1 MKRKIGITALVIYA
15 ICIVLMIFMTSN
27 ASGRPS
33 AGFPFLVALIA
44 VSYIT
49 AIVCL
54 IGDVIRFIGKC
65 FFQGFSAG
73 NSQERK
79 RVCPLCGNAI
89 SGNARFCSEC
99 GCELTEKH

>member
-1 MKRKIGITALVIYA
+1 MKKFVGYLGLA
-15 ICIVLMIFMTSN
+15 ISVVSFVAFAVMGMYFHKTSLFFMLL
-27 ASGRPS
+27 
-33 AGFPFLVALIA
+33 FLVGG
-44 VSYIT
+44 VT
-49 AIVCL
+49 AEVCL

-65 FFQGFSAG
+65 FSQGFNTG

-79 RVCPLCGNAI
+79 RVCPLCGKAI

>member
-1 MKRKIGITALVIYA
+1 MKRKIGIFALTVAGMSFVSMILMQVYDHCKNA
-15 ICIVLMIFMTSN
+15 DMVPFVLVFL
-27 ASGRPS
+27 
-33 AGFPFLVALIA
+33 AGG
-44 VSYIT
+44 IT
-49 AIVCL
+49 AAACL

-65 FFQGFSAG
+65 FSQGFNTG

-79 RVCPLCGNAI
+79 RVCPLCGKAI